1 MRRYSVITE
10 RCVQDLH
17 CVAACLRHAIHP
29 LPGEGGFEECQQL
42 FIHPRRCI
50 GCGACVS
57 ACENGAIFEVEELPE
72 SLTRCVEANAAWY
85 AQ

>member
-1 MRRYSVITE
+1 LRRYSVITE
-10 RCVQDLH
+10 RCVRDLH

-29 LPGEGGFEECQQL
+29 LPGEAGFEASQQL

-57 ACENGAIFEVEELPE
+57 ACEKGAIFEAEELPE
-72 SLTRCVEANAAWY
+72 NLTSSVAANASWY